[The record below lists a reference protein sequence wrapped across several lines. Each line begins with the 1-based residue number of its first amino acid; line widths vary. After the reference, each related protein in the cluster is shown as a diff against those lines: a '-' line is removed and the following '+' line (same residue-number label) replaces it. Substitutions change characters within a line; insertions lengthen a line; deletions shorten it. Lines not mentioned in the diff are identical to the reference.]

1 MSDEYIYIYIKI
13 HLYHRGRPFVGDMT
27 TNNAKLTHNVN
38 QYAKGNRLH
47 YQNMKLTM
55 FCAIPNTL
63 RTFLYI
69 HVCVCVCLDLAL
81 YTILS

>member
-1 MSDEYIYIYIKI
+1 M
-13 HLYHRGRPFVGDMT
+13 YHRGRPFVGDMT

-69 HVCVCVCLDLAL
+69 HVCVCVFRLGFVHDIIVS
-81 YTILS
+81 TFEGIVS